1 MIIKRAEFGQS
12 RDKGVH
18 PGSPIQ
24 LLGHVPETPSLAN
37 ALLLPTGNEKVAAP
51 YHGLGDF

>member
-37 ALLLPTGNEKVAAP
+37 ALLLPIGNEKVAAP